1 MIVLETGSILVNQF
15 NITKDKEPNMGKTEE
30 TLTHPRTSKPH
41 QKTDEAETQII
52 NHNAMARDPCIS

>member
-1 MIVLETGSILVNQF
+1 
-15 NITKDKEPNMGKTEE
+15 MGKTEE

-52 NHNAMARDPCIS
+52 NSNAMARDPCIS